1 MRLQLTVEA
10 IFAAIF
16 NMVQI
21 FLASFELIGFE
32 REERNLSGGGGLSFR
47 VRCCFLYGKLAY

>member
-21 FLASFELIGFE
+21 FLASFEWIGFE
-32 REERNLSGGGGLSFR
+32 REVSLKRGVGGGAFI
-47 VRCCFLYGKLAY
+47 